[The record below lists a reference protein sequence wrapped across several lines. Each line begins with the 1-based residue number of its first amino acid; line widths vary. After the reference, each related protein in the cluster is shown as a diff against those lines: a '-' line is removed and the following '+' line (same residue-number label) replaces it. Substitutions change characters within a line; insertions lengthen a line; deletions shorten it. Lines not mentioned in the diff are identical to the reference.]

1 MTMHRT
7 KSAAVAVILT
17 LGLGEA
23 FAQDLQAIETA
34 EAALVEVWNATP
46 LQYRRAVFVS
56 EPPRGFGV
64 FAERADA
71 IFRQGEP
78 IVVYAEP
85 VGYGWRDNG
94 DGTYSFGLNVDL
106 LLKTADGTTI
116 VEQADFQRVELTSR
130 VRNREFMLT
139 LTLEIGGAPPGDY
152 VVEYR
157 TRDIASDKAG
167 TISLP
172 FSIR

>member
-106 LLKTADGTTI
+106 LLTTADGTTI